1 MRLCLVTNLKRVS
14 HACGQKKRG
23 VIKFMDV
30 GEDCT
35 KGCLNLRGPFIL
47 L

>member
-1 MRLCLVTNLKRVS
+1 MLVAKRKG
-14 HACGQKKRG
+14 HKRRKRG
-23 VIKFMDV
+23 AIKIVDV

-35 KGCLNLRGPFIL
+35 KGCLNMRGPFIL